1 MAKKV
6 NKRREAHGILRG
18 ALMLIPNL
26 IKLLARLFKD
36 PRVPLA
42 EKAIVIGAIVYAIS
56 PLDILPDVI
65 PFVGQIDDLYLI
77 SITILRLFSRT
88 SDEVIYEHWD
98 GSGDLV
104 KLIHRIERAARQVLP
119 ERIQKILLGRVEI
132 APKIK
137 GGLISSPAE
146 EVKHMAAAP
155 EKREASHR

>member
-6 NKRREAHGILRG
+6 NERREARGILRG

-26 IKLLARLFKD
+26 IKLLARLFRD

-56 PLDILPDVI
+56 PLDIIPDVI

-77 SITILRLFSRT
+77 SITLLRLFSHT
-88 SDEVIYEHWD
+88 GDEVINEHWD

-104 KLIHRIERAARQVLP
+104 KVIHRIETAARHVLP

-137 GGLISSPAE
+137 GLLTSSPPQE
-146 EVKHMAAAP
+146 SKSISEAP
-155 EKREASHR
+155 KKRQASHH